1 MKSRRRGSKRKGRSM
16 RLGEPSKMQATIN
29 ITPLV
34 DVVLVLLIIFM
45 VMAPQMRKGP
55 DVNLPNTTKP
65 NAQGDER
72 GRILVSID
80 EAGGLWI
87 NDRPVAA
94 EYFGETLRAAAGAEP
109 NPKVVIRG
117 DSKLKFPEV
126 PPVMLAIEPA
136 GFRRGGADAKRT
148 GAQGKRHYTVEQQ
161 RVRLQNAVSKQ

>member
-1 MKSRRRGSKRKGRSM
+1 M
-16 RLGEPSKMQATIN
+16 RLGEPGKLQATIN

-55 DVNLPNTTKP
+55 DVNVPNTTKP

-87 NDRPVAA
+87 NDQSVTADR
-94 EYFGETLRAAAGAEP
+94 FGEALQVAVGVETD
-109 NPKVVIRG
+109 PKVVIRG
-117 DSKLKFPEV
+117 DATLNFLQV
-126 PPVMLAIEPA
+126 RQVMNAIEQA
-136 GFRRGGADAKRT
+136 GFRGLGLIAKRA
-148 GAQGKRHYTVEQQ
+148 GAEGK
-161 RVRLQNAVSKQ
+161 

>member
-1 MKSRRRGSKRKGRSM
+1 
-16 RLGEPSKMQATIN
+16 MQAAIN

-55 DVNLPNTTKP
+55 DVNLPDTAKP
-65 NAQGDER
+65 SEQGDER

-87 NDRPVAA
+87 DDQAVAA
-94 EYFGETLRAAAGAEP
+94 EHFGESLRAAVGTAP

-117 DSKLKFPEV
+117 DARLNFREV
-126 PPVMLAIEPA
+126 RQAMLAIEEA
-136 GFRRGGADAKRT
+136 GLRGVGLIAKRA
-148 GAQGKRHYTVEQQ
+148 GAEAKGD
-161 RVRLQNAVSKQ
+161 